1 MFMNINFKF
10 FINNLTKFINN
21 MYINLISLLLH
32 SIVIYFFLPFINL
45 NSNITPESL
54 DGFNKFLFGILI
66 ISIIL
71 LWCFISI
78 VGYLLSLYFIKYTKL
93 EEKYPKLKPFIGYF
107 QNTNYVLIVIEIII
121 FIATILGVIGVCIKL
136 LYFNN

>member
-1 MFMNINFKF
+1 MKLMEKLNIFK
-10 FINNLTKFINN
+10 NN
-21 MYINLISLLLH
+21 
-32 SIVIYFFLPFINL
+32 VIYCFVPFINL
-45 NSNITPESL
+45 GDNINPETL
-54 DGFNKFLFGILI
+54 DGFNKLLLGILI

-78 VGYLLSLYFIKYTKL
+78 VGYLLTLYILKYTKL
-93 EEKYPKLKPFIGYF
+93 EEKYPKLKPFIVYF

-121 FIATILGVIGVCIKL
+121 FIATILGVIGICINL

>member
-1 MFMNINFKF
+1 MAQIQIMN
-10 FINNLTKFINN
+10 
-21 MYINLISLLLH
+21 LLLQLANN
-32 SIVIYFFLPFINL
+32 IKMKLIEKLNIFKNNVIYCFLPFINL

-78 VGYLLSLYFIKYTKL
+78 VGYLLSLYVIKYTKL

-107 QNTNYVLIVIEIII
+107 QSTNYVLIVIEIII
-121 FIATILGVIGVCIKL
+121 FIATILGVIGICIKL